1 MKKLVLSIFALGM
14 MAASFTSCEDA
25 PNDVINNMVY
35 ISEAASASGNEII
48 LGKTGEVSTA
58 VVTVR
63 SGQVATKNIKVKIAL
78 DDKALANYN
87 TRNDVEFTMIPSE
100 HIALPS
106 EVVIPA
112 GSSQVEVPFTVT
124 SFDGEKGVE
133 YAAPIKVISAD
144 GVPVSTGSSAYIYT
158 FGKPLIQKAPGFY
171 YDSKMNM
178 EWPEEL
184 GKGMTNFTLEWWVRC
199 TNRSGNGGFSVN
211 NQAMFSFAANKELY
225 IRFGDLVY
233 ADQNATWRYL
243 YNFLQIKTMGI
254 DANYD
259 SGNPNKTPLKWGEW
273 IHFAH
278 TYDAATGDVVLYMNG
293 KEVNRNNGGA
303 GTVFNFTGCSMFG
316 SGYTYFKDII
326 EMCQLRM
333 WKTTR
338 TAAQIAKNMKKE
350 VKYNDPN
357 LLFYFPMNEG
367 EGEELHDVTGNGFKL
382 KFGSGFTDGTPR
394 REAYS
399 WTEYTWE

>member
-1 MKKLVLSIFALGM
+1 MKKLVFNIFALGIF
-14 MAASFTSCEDA
+14 ATTFTACEDA
-25 PNDVINNMVY
+25 KNDVIDNMIY
-35 ISEAASASGNEII
+35 ISEAASASAGEII
-48 LGKTGEVSTA
+48 LGKTGEVSTG

-63 SGQVATKNIKVKIAL
+63 SGRVAESNIKVQIAL
-78 DDKALANYN
+78 DDAVLKNYN
-87 TRNDVEFTMIPSE
+87 SRNDVEFTIIPSE
-100 HIALPS
+100 YITLPS
-106 EVVIPA
+106 SVEIPA

-133 YAAPIKVISAD
+133 YAAPIKVVAANGI
-144 GVPVSTGSSAYIYT
+144 PVSEGSGAYIYT

-171 YDSKMNM
+171 YVSKMNM
-178 EWPEEL
+178 VWPEQVDL
-184 GKGMTNFTLEWWVRC
+184 TNFTLEWWARC
-199 TNRSGNGGFSVN
+199 TNTYGTGGFSVN

-225 IRFGDLVY
+225 IRFGDIVY
-233 ADQNATWRYL
+233 VDQNTGRNM

-259 SGNPNKTPLKWGEW
+259 SGDPNKNPLKWGEW

-316 SGYTYFKDII
+316 SGRTYFKDII

-350 VKYNDPN
+350 VKYDDPN

-367 EGEELHDVTGNGFKL
+367 EGEELHDVTGNGFGL
-382 KFGSGFTDGTPR
+382 SFGSGYTDGTPR
-394 REAYS
+394 TQAYS

>member
-1 MKKLVLSIFALGM
+1 MKKIVFNIFALGIF
-14 MAASFTSCEDA
+14 ATSFTACEDA
-25 PNDVINNMVY
+25 KNDVIDNMIY
-35 ISEAASASGNEII
+35 ISEAASASAGEII
-48 LGKTGEVSTA
+48 LGKTGEVSTG

-63 SGQVATKNIKVKIAL
+63 SGRVAESNIKVQIAL
-78 DDKALANYN
+78 DDAVLKNYN
-87 TRNDVEFTMIPSE
+87 SRNDVEFTIIPSE
-100 HIALPS
+100 YITLPS
-106 EVVIPA
+106 SVEIPA

-133 YAAPIKVISAD
+133 YAAPIKVVAANGI
-144 GVPVSTGSSAYIYT
+144 PVSEGSGAYIYT

-178 EWPEEL
+178 VWPEQVDL
-184 GKGMTNFTLEWWVRC
+184 TNFTLEWWARC
-199 TNRSGNGGFSVN
+199 TNTYGTGGFSVN

-225 IRFGDLVY
+225 IRFGDIVY
-233 ADQNATWRYL
+233 VDQNTGRNM

-259 SGNPNKTPLKWGEW
+259 SGDPNKNPLKWGEW

-316 SGYTYFKDII
+316 SGRTYFKDII

-350 VKYNDPN
+350 VKYDDPN

-367 EGEELHDVTGNGFKL
+367 EGEELHDVTGNGFGL
-382 KFGSGFTDGTPR
+382 SFGSGYTDGTPR
-394 REAYS
+394 KQAYS

>member
-1 MKKLVLSIFALGM
+1 MKKLVFNIFALGIF
-14 MAASFTSCEDA
+14 ATSFTACEDA
-25 PNDVINNMVY
+25 KNDVIDNMIY
-35 ISEAASASGNEII
+35 ISEAASASAGEII
-48 LGKTGEVSTA
+48 LGKTGEVSTG

-63 SGQVATKNIKVKIAL
+63 SGRVAESNIKVQIAL
-78 DDKALANYN
+78 DDAVLKNYN
-87 TRNDVEFTMIPSE
+87 SRNDVEFTIIPSE
-100 HIALPS
+100 YITLPS
-106 EVVIPA
+106 SVEIPA

-133 YAAPIKVISAD
+133 YAAPIKVVAANGI
-144 GVPVSTGSSAYIYT
+144 PVSEGSGAYIYT

-178 EWPEEL
+178 VWPEQVDL
-184 GKGMTNFTLEWWVRC
+184 TNFTLEWWARC
-199 TNRSGNGGFSVN
+199 TNTYGTGGFSVN

-225 IRFGDLVY
+225 IRFGDIVY
-233 ADQNATWRYL
+233 VDQNTGRNM

-259 SGNPNKTPLKWGEW
+259 SGDPNKNPLKWGEW

-316 SGYTYFKDII
+316 SGSTYFKDII

-338 TAAQIAKNMKKE
+338 TPAQIAKNMKKE
-350 VKYNDPN
+350 VKYNDPD

-367 EGEELHDVTGNGFKL
+367 EGEELHDVTGNGFGL
-382 KFGSGFTDGTPR
+382 SFGSGYTDGTPR
-394 REAYS
+394 KQAYS

>member
-1 MKKLVLSIFALGM
+1 MKKLVLNIFALGIF
-14 MAASFTSCEDA
+14 ATSFTACEDA
-25 PNDVINNMVY
+25 QYDVIDNMIY
-35 ISEAASASGNEII
+35 ISEAASASAGEII
-48 LGKTGEVSTA
+48 LGKTGEVSTGA
-58 VVTVR
+58 ITVR
-63 SGQVATKNIKVKIAL
+63 AGQVAMKDINVQIAL
-78 DDKALANYN
+78 DNTVLNNYN
-87 TRNDVEFTMIPSE
+87 SRNDVEFAMIPSE
-100 HIALPS
+100 YISLPS
-106 EVVIPA
+106 QVVIPA
-112 GSSQVEVPFTVT
+112 GSSQVEVPFSVT
-124 SFDGEKGVE
+124 SFDGEKGIE
-133 YAAPIKVISAD
+133 YAAPIKVVSATNI
-144 GVPVSTGSSAYIYT
+144 PVSTGSGSYIFT
-158 FGKPLIQKAPGFY
+158 FGKPLVQKAPGFS

-178 EWPEEL
+178 VWPEQVDL
-184 GKGMTNFTLEWWVRC
+184 TNFTLEWWARC
-199 TNRSGNGGFSVN
+199 TNKNGNGGFSVN
-211 NQAMFSFAANKELY
+211 NQAMFSFVANKELY
-225 IRFGDLVY
+225 IRFGDIVY
-233 ADQNATWRYL
+233 VDQNTGRNM

-259 SGNPNKTPLKWGEW
+259 SGDPNKNPLKWGEW

-316 SGYTYFKDII
+316 SGYTYFKDIV

-367 EGEELHDVTGNGFKL
+367 EGSELIDVTGNGFGL
-382 KFGSGFTDGTPR
+382 SFGSGYTDGTPKT
-394 REAYS
+394 EAYS
-399 WTEYTWE
+399 WIEYTWE

>member
-1 MKKLVLSIFALGM
+1 MKKLVFNIFALGIF
-14 MAASFTSCEDA
+14 ATSFTACEDA
-25 PNDVINNMVY
+25 KNDVIDNMIY
-35 ISEAASASGNEII
+35 ISEAASASAGEII
-48 LGKTGEVSTA
+48 LGKTGEVSTG

-63 SGQVATKNIKVKIAL
+63 SGRVAESNIKVQIAL
-78 DDKALANYN
+78 DDAVLKNYN
-87 TRNDVEFTMIPSE
+87 SRNDVEFTIIPSE
-100 HIALPS
+100 YITLPS
-106 EVVIPA
+106 SVEIPA

-133 YAAPIKVISAD
+133 YAAPIKVVAANGI
-144 GVPVSTGSSAYIYT
+144 PVSEGSGAYIYT

-178 EWPEEL
+178 VWPEQVDL
-184 GKGMTNFTLEWWVRC
+184 TNFTLEWWARC
-199 TNRSGNGGFSVN
+199 TNTYGTGGFSVN

-225 IRFGDLVY
+225 IRFGDIVY
-233 ADQNATWRYL
+233 VDQNTGRNM

-259 SGNPNKTPLKWGEW
+259 SGDPNKNPLKWGEW

-316 SGYTYFKDII
+316 SGRTYFKDII

-350 VKYNDPN
+350 VKYDDPN

-367 EGEELHDVTGNGFKL
+367 EGEVLHDVTGNGFGL
-382 KFGSGFTDGTPR
+382 SFGSGYTDGTPR
-394 REAYS
+394 KQAYS

>member
-1 MKKLVLSIFALGM
+1 MKKIVLNIFALGM
-14 MAASFTSCEDA
+14 MAASFTACEDA
-25 PNDVINNMVY
+25 KNDVIDNMIY
-35 ISEAASASGNEII
+35 ISEAASASAGEII

-58 VVTVR
+58 VITVR
-63 SGQVATKNIKVKIAL
+63 SGHVAIDDINVKIGL
-78 DDKALANYN
+78 DKSTLASYN
-87 TRNDVEFTMIPSE
+87 SRNDVEFAVIPEEYIS
-100 HIALPS
+100 LPS

-112 GSSQVEVPFTVT
+112 GASQVEVPFTIT

-133 YAAPIKVISAD
+133 YAAPIKVMSAT
-144 GVPVSTGSSAYIYT
+144 GVPVSAGSGAFIYT
-158 FGKPLIQKAPGFY
+158 FGKPLVQKAPGFIY
-171 YDSKMNM
+171 NNKMNM
-178 EWPEEL
+178 VWPQQVDL
-184 GKGMTNFTLEWWVRC
+184 KNFTLEWWVRC
-199 TNRSGNGGFSVN
+199 TNTSGTGGFSKN

-225 IRFGDLVY
+225 IRFGDIVY
-233 ADQNATWRYL
+233 VDQNATWKNL

-259 SGNPNKTPLKWGEW
+259 SGDPNKNPLKWGEW

-316 SGYTYFKDII
+316 AGSTWHRDVI

-338 TAAQIAKNMKKE
+338 SAAQIAKNMKKE
-350 VKYNDPN
+350 VKYNDPD

-367 EGEELHDVTGNGFKL
+367 EGEVLNDVTGNGFGL
-382 KFGSGFTDGTPR
+382 SFGSGYTDGTPKK
-394 REAYS
+394 EAYS

>member
-35 ISEAASASGNEII
+35 ISEAASASAGEII
-48 LGKTGEVSTA
+48 LGKTGEVSTG

-63 SGQVATKNIKVKIAL
+63 TGQVATNNIKVKIAL
-78 DDKALANYN
+78 DDSSLKSYN
-87 TRNDVEFTMIPSE
+87 TRNDVEFAMIPAE
-100 HIALPS
+100 HITLPS

-133 YAAPIKVISAD
+133 YAAPIKVMSAD
-144 GVPVSTGSSAYIYT
+144 GVPVSTGSGAYIFT
-158 FGKPLIQKAPGFY
+158 FGKPLVQKAPGFY

-178 EWPEEL
+178 VWPQQVDL
-184 GKGMTNFTLEWWVRC
+184 TNFTLEWWARC
-199 TNRSGNGGFSVN
+199 TNRNGNGGFSVN
-211 NQAMFSFAANKELY
+211 NQAMFSFNANKELY
-225 IRFGDLVY
+225 VRFGDVVY
-233 ADQNATWRYL
+233 VDKNTGRNM

-259 SGNPNKTPLKWGEW
+259 TGDPNDNPLKWGEW

-316 SGYTYFKDII
+316 SGSTYFKDII

-350 VKYNDPN
+350 VKYDDPN

-367 EGEELHDVTGNGFKL
+367 EGEVLNDVTGNGFGL
-382 KFGSGFTDGTPR
+382 SFGSGYTDGTPR
-394 REAYS
+394 TQAYS

>member
-1 MKKLVLSIFALGM
+1 MKKLAFNIFALGM
-14 MAASFTSCEDA
+14 MVVSFTACENA
-25 PNDVINNMVY
+25 KNDVIDNMIY
-35 ISEAASASGNEII
+35 ISEAASSSAGEII
-48 LGKTGEVSTA
+48 LGKTGEVSTG

-63 SGQVATKNIKVKIAL
+63 AGHIATNDIKVQIAL
-78 DDKALANYN
+78 DPSVLTAYN
-87 TRNDVEFTMIPSE
+87 KRNDVEFSVIPDE

-106 EVVIPA
+106 EVVIPTGA
-112 GSSQVEVPFTVT
+112 SQVEVPFTVT

-133 YAAPIKVISAD
+133 YAAPIKVVSAED
-144 GVPVSTGSSAYIYT
+144 IPVSTGSGAYIIT
-158 FGKPLIQKAPGFY
+158 FGKPLIQKAPGFSY
-171 YDSKMNM
+171 NSKMNM
-178 EWPEEL
+178 VWPQQVDL
-184 GKGMTNFTLEWWVRC
+184 TNFTLEWWARC
-199 TNRSGNGGFSVN
+199 TNKNGNGGFSVN
-211 NQAMFSFAANKELY
+211 NQAMFSFSANKELY
-225 IRFGDLVY
+225 IRFGDVVY
-233 ADQNATWRYL
+233 VDKNTGRNL

-259 SGNPNKTPLKWGEW
+259 TGDPNENPLKWGEW

-303 GTVFNFTGCSMFG
+303 GTVFSFTGCSMFG
-316 SGYTYFKDII
+316 SGSTYFKDIV
-326 EMCQLRM
+326 EMCQVRM

-367 EGEELHDVTGNGFKL
+367 EGSELIDVTGNGFSL
-382 KFGSGFTDGTPR
+382 SIGSGYTDGTPKT
-394 REAYS
+394 EAYS
-399 WTEYTWE
+399 WNEYTWE

>member
-1 MKKLVLSIFALGM
+1 MKKLVFNIFALGIF
-14 MAASFTSCEDA
+14 ATTFTACEDA
-25 PNDVINNMVY
+25 KNDVIDNMIY
-35 ISEAASASGNEII
+35 ISEAASASAGEII
-48 LGKTGEVSTA
+48 LGKTGEVSTG

-63 SGQVATKNIKVKIAL
+63 SGRVAESNIKVQIAL
-78 DDKALANYN
+78 DDAVLKNYN
-87 TRNDVEFTMIPSE
+87 SRNDVEFTIIPSE
-100 HIALPS
+100 YITLPS
-106 EVVIPA
+106 SVEIPA

-133 YAAPIKVISAD
+133 YAAPIKVVAANGI
-144 GVPVSTGSSAYIYT
+144 PVSEGSGAYIYT

-178 EWPEEL
+178 VWPEQVDL
-184 GKGMTNFTLEWWVRC
+184 TNFTLEWWARC
-199 TNRSGNGGFSVN
+199 TNTYGTGGFSVN

-225 IRFGDLVY
+225 IRFGDIVY
-233 ADQNATWRYL
+233 VDQNTGRDM

-259 SGNPNKTPLKWGEW
+259 SGDPNKNPLKWGEW

-316 SGYTYFKDII
+316 SGRTYFKDII

-350 VKYNDPN
+350 VKYDDPN

-367 EGEELHDVTGNGFKL
+367 EGEELHDVTGNGFGL
-382 KFGSGFTDGTPR
+382 SFGSGYTDGTPR
-394 REAYS
+394 TQAYS

>member
-1 MKKLVLSIFALGM
+1 MKKLVFNIFALGIF
-14 MAASFTSCEDA
+14 ATSFTACEDA
-25 PNDVINNMVY
+25 KNDVIDNMIY
-35 ISEAASASGNEII
+35 ISEAASASAGEII
-48 LGKTGEVSTA
+48 LGKTGEVSTG

-63 SGQVATKNIKVKIAL
+63 SGRVAESNIKVQIAL
-78 DDKALANYN
+78 DDAVLKNYN
-87 TRNDVEFTMIPSE
+87 SRNDVEFTIIPSE
-100 HIALPS
+100 YITLPS
-106 EVVIPA
+106 SVEIPA

-133 YAAPIKVISAD
+133 YAAPIKVVAANGI
-144 GVPVSTGSSAYIYT
+144 PVSEGSGAYIYT

-178 EWPEEL
+178 VWPEQVDL
-184 GKGMTNFTLEWWVRC
+184 TNFTLEWWARC
-199 TNRSGNGGFSVN
+199 TNTYGTGGFSIN

-225 IRFGDLVY
+225 IRFGDIVY
-233 ADQNATWRYL
+233 VDQNTGRNM

-259 SGNPNKTPLKWGEW
+259 SGDPNKNPLKWGEW

-316 SGYTYFKDII
+316 SGRTYFKDII

-350 VKYNDPN
+350 VKYDDPN

-367 EGEELHDVTGNGFKL
+367 EGEVLHDVTGNGFGL
-382 KFGSGFTDGTPR
+382 SFGSGYTDGTPR
-394 REAYS
+394 KQAYS

>member
-1 MKKLVLSIFALGM
+1 MKKLVFNIFALGIF
-14 MAASFTSCEDA
+14 ATSFTACEDA
-25 PNDVINNMVY
+25 KNDVIDNMIY
-35 ISEAASASGNEII
+35 ISEAASASAGEII
-48 LGKTGEVSTA
+48 LGKTGEVSTG

-63 SGQVATKNIKVKIAL
+63 SGRVAESNIKVQIAL
-78 DDKALANYN
+78 DDAVLKNYN
-87 TRNDVEFTMIPSE
+87 SRNDVEFTIIPSE
-100 HIALPS
+100 YITLPS
-106 EVVIPA
+106 SVEIPA

-133 YAAPIKVISAD
+133 YAAPIKVVAANGI
-144 GVPVSTGSSAYIYT
+144 PVSEGSGAYIYT

-178 EWPEEL
+178 VWPEQVDL
-184 GKGMTNFTLEWWVRC
+184 TNFTLEWWARC
-199 TNRSGNGGFSVN
+199 TNTYGTGGFSVN

-225 IRFGDLVY
+225 IRFGDIVY
-233 ADQNATWRYL
+233 VDQNTGRNM

-259 SGNPNKTPLKWGEW
+259 SGGPNKNPLKWGEW

-316 SGYTYFKDII
+316 AGSSWHRDII
-326 EMCQLRM
+326 GMCQVRM

-350 VKYNDPN
+350 VKYDDPN
-357 LLFYFPMNEG
+357 LLFYIPMNEG
-367 EGEELHDVTGNGFKL
+367 EGEELHDVTGNGFGL
-382 KFGSGFTDGTPR
+382 SFGSGYTDGTPR
-394 REAYS
+394 KQAYS

>member
-1 MKKLVLSIFALGM
+1 MKKIALHIFALGM
-14 MAASFTSCEDA
+14 MAASFIACEDA
-25 PNDVINNMVY
+25 KNDVIDNMVY
-35 ISEAASASGNEII
+35 ISEAASASTGEII
-48 LGKTGEVSTA
+48 LGKTGEVYTGA
-58 VVTVR
+58 ITVKAGR
-63 SGQVATKNIKVKIAL
+63 VAETDIKVTLTVDQSVLTA
-78 DDKALANYN
+78 YN
-87 TRNDVEFTMIPSE
+87 KRNDVEFAVIPSE
-100 HIALPS
+100 YIEIPS
-106 EVVIPA
+106 MVVIPKGA
-112 GSSQVEVPFTVT
+112 SQVEVPFTIT

-133 YAAPIKVISAD
+133 YAAPIKVVSAD
-144 GVPVSTGSSAYIYT
+144 GVPVSTGSGAYIYT

-178 EWPEEL
+178 VWPGQVDL
-184 GKGMTNFTLEWWVRC
+184 TNFTLEWWARC

-225 IRFGDLVY
+225 IRFGDIVY
-233 ADQNATWRYL
+233 VDQNTGRNM

-259 SGNPNKTPLKWGEW
+259 SGDPNENPLQWGEW

-278 TYDAATGDVVLYMNG
+278 TYDASTGDVVLYMNG

-316 SGYTYFKDII
+316 SGSTYFKDII

-367 EGEELHDVTGNGFKL
+367 EGEVLNDVTGNGFGL
-382 KFGSGFTDGTPR
+382 SFGSGYTDGTPR
-394 REAYS
+394 TQAYS

>member
-1 MKKLVLSIFALGM
+1 MKKIVLSIFALGM

-35 ISEAASASGNEII
+35 ISEAASASGGEII
-48 LGKTGEVSTA
+48 LGKTGVVSTG

-63 SGQVATKNIKVKIAL
+63 TGQVATNNIKVQIAL
-78 DDKALANYN
+78 DDSALENYN
-87 TRNDVEFTMIPSE
+87 IRNDVEFAMIPAE
-100 HIALPS
+100 HISLPS

-112 GSSQVEVPFTVT
+112 GASQVEVPFTVT

-158 FGKPLIQKAPGFY
+158 FGKPLVQKAPGFY

-178 EWPEEL
+178 VWPQQVDL
-184 GKGMTNFTLEWWVRC
+184 TNFTLEWWARC
-199 TNRSGNGGFSVN
+199 TNRNGNGGFSKN
-211 NQAMFSFAANKELY
+211 NQAMFSFVANKELY
-225 IRFGDLVY
+225 VRFGDIVY
-233 ADQNATWRYL
+233 ADSYGRDL

-259 SGNPNKTPLKWGEW
+259 SGDPNKNPLQWGEW

-316 SGYTYFKDII
+316 AGSDWHRDII
-326 EMCQLRM
+326 KMCQVRM

-350 VKYNDPN
+350 VKYDDPN

-367 EGEELHDVTGNGFKL
+367 EGEELRDVTGNGFGL
-382 KFGSGFTDGTPR
+382 SFGSGYTDGTPR
-394 REAYS
+394 KQAYS

>member
-1 MKKLVLSIFALGM
+1 MKKLVFNIFALGIF
-14 MAASFTSCEDA
+14 ATSFTACEDA
-25 PNDVINNMVY
+25 KNDVIDNMIY
-35 ISEAASASGNEII
+35 ISEAASASAGEII
-48 LGKTGEVSTA
+48 LGKTGEVSTG

-63 SGQVATKNIKVKIAL
+63 SGRVAESNIKVQIAL
-78 DDKALANYN
+78 DDAVLKNYN
-87 TRNDVEFTMIPSE
+87 SRNDVEFTIIPSE
-100 HIALPS
+100 YITLPS
-106 EVVIPA
+106 SVEIPA

-133 YAAPIKVISAD
+133 YAAPIKVVAANGI
-144 GVPVSTGSSAYIYT
+144 PVSEGSGAYIYT

-178 EWPEEL
+178 VWPEQVDL
-184 GKGMTNFTLEWWVRC
+184 TNFTLEWWARC
-199 TNRSGNGGFSVN
+199 TNTYGTGGFSVN

-225 IRFGDLVY
+225 IRFGDIVY
-233 ADQNATWRYL
+233 VDQNTGRNM

-259 SGNPNKTPLKWGEW
+259 SGDPNKNPLKWGEW

-316 SGYTYFKDII
+316 SGRTYFRDII

-350 VKYNDPN
+350 VKYDDPN

-367 EGEELHDVTGNGFKL
+367 EGEELHDVTGNGFGL
-382 KFGSGFTDGTPR
+382 SFGSGYTDGTPR
-394 REAYS
+394 TQAYS

>member
-1 MKKLVLSIFALGM
+1 MKKLVFNIFALGIF
-14 MAASFTSCEDA
+14 ATSFTACEDA
-25 PNDVINNMVY
+25 KNDVIDNMIY
-35 ISEAASASGNEII
+35 ISEAASASAGEII
-48 LGKTGEVSTA
+48 LGKTGEVSTG

-63 SGQVATKNIKVKIAL
+63 SGRVAESNIKVQIAL
-78 DDKALANYN
+78 DDAVLKNYN
-87 TRNDVEFTMIPSE
+87 SRNDVEFTIIPSE
-100 HIALPS
+100 YITLPS
-106 EVVIPA
+106 SVETPA

-133 YAAPIKVISAD
+133 YAAPIKVVAANGI
-144 GVPVSTGSSAYIYT
+144 PVSEGSGAYIYT

-178 EWPEEL
+178 VWPEQVDL
-184 GKGMTNFTLEWWVRC
+184 TNFTLEWWARC
-199 TNRSGNGGFSVN
+199 TNTYGTGGFSVN

-225 IRFGDLVY
+225 IRFGDIVY
-233 ADQNATWRYL
+233 VDQNTGRNM

-259 SGNPNKTPLKWGEW
+259 SGDPNKNPLKWGEW

-316 SGYTYFKDII
+316 SGRTYFRDII

-350 VKYNDPN
+350 VKYDDPN

-367 EGEELHDVTGNGFKL
+367 EGEELHDVTGNGFGL
-382 KFGSGFTDGTPR
+382 SFGSGYTDGTPR
-394 REAYS
+394 KQAYS

>member
-1 MKKLVLSIFALGM
+1 MKKLVFNIFALGIF
-14 MAASFTSCEDA
+14 ATSFTACEDA
-25 PNDVINNMVY
+25 KNDVIDNMIY
-35 ISEAASASGNEII
+35 ISEAASASAGEII
-48 LGKTGEVSTA
+48 LGKTGEVSTG

-63 SGQVATKNIKVKIAL
+63 SGRVAESNIKVQIAL
-78 DDKALANYN
+78 DDAVLKNYN
-87 TRNDVEFTMIPSE
+87 SRNDVEFTIIPSE
-100 HIALPS
+100 YITLPS
-106 EVVIPA
+106 SVEIPA

-133 YAAPIKVISAD
+133 YAAPIKVVAANGI
-144 GVPVSTGSSAYIYT
+144 PVSEGSGAYIYT

-178 EWPEEL
+178 VWPEQVDL
-184 GKGMTNFTLEWWVRC
+184 TNFTLEWWARC
-199 TNRSGNGGFSVN
+199 TNTYGTGGFSVN

-225 IRFGDLVY
+225 IRFGDIVY
-233 ADQNATWRYL
+233 VDQNTGRNM

-259 SGNPNKTPLKWGEW
+259 SGDPNKNPLKWGEW

-316 SGYTYFKDII
+316 SGRTYFRDII

-350 VKYNDPN
+350 VKYDDPN

-367 EGEELHDVTGNGFKL
+367 EGEELHDVTGNGFGL
-382 KFGSGFTDGTPR
+382 SFGSGYTDGTPR
-394 REAYS
+394 KQAYS

>member
-1 MKKLVLSIFALGM
+1 MKKLAFNIFALGM
-14 MAASFTSCEDA
+14 MVASFTACENA
-25 PNDVINNMVY
+25 KNDVIDNMIY
-35 ISEAASASGNEII
+35 ISEAASSSAGEII
-48 LGKTGEVSTA
+48 LGKTGEVSTG

-63 SGQVATKNIKVKIAL
+63 AGHIATNDIKVQIAL
-78 DDKALANYN
+78 DPSVLTAYN
-87 TRNDVEFTMIPSE
+87 KRNDVEFSVIPDE

-106 EVVIPA
+106 EVVIPTGA
-112 GSSQVEVPFTVT
+112 SQVEVPFTVT

-133 YAAPIKVISAD
+133 YAAPIKVVSAED
-144 GVPVSTGSSAYIYT
+144 IPVSTGSGAYIIT
-158 FGKPLIQKAPGFY
+158 FGKPLIQKAPGFSY
-171 YDSKMNM
+171 NSKMNM
-178 EWPEEL
+178 VWPQQVDL
-184 GKGMTNFTLEWWVRC
+184 TNFTLEWWARC
-199 TNRSGNGGFSVN
+199 TNKNGNGGFSVN
-211 NQAMFSFAANKELY
+211 NQAMFSFSANKELY
-225 IRFGDLVY
+225 IRFGDVVY
-233 ADQNATWRYL
+233 VDKNTGRNL

-259 SGNPNKTPLKWGEW
+259 TGDPNENPLKWGEW

-303 GTVFNFTGCSMFG
+303 GTVFSFTGCSMFG
-316 SGYTYFKDII
+316 SGSTYFKDIV
-326 EMCQLRM
+326 EMCQVRM

-367 EGEELHDVTGNGFKL
+367 GGSELIDVTGNGFGL
-382 KFGSGFTDGTPR
+382 SIGSGYTDGTPKT
-394 REAYS
+394 EAYS
-399 WTEYTWE
+399 WNEYTWE

>member
-1 MKKLVLSIFALGM
+1 MFVT
-14 MAASFTSCEDA
+14 SFTACENAEYDA
-25 PNDVINNMVY
+25 IDNMVF
-35 ISEAASASGNEII
+35 ISEAASASAGEII
-48 LGKTGEVSTA
+48 LGKTGEVSTG

-63 SGQVATKNIKVKIAL
+63 VGRVAQSNIKVQIAL
-78 DDKALANYN
+78 DKDALASYN
-87 TRNDVEFTMIPSE
+87 SRNDVEFAMIPAE
-100 HIALPS
+100 YIALPS
-106 EVVIPA
+106 EVEIPA

-133 YAAPIKVISAD
+133 YAAPIKVMSAT
-144 GVPVSTGSSAYIYT
+144 GVPVSTGACAYIYT
-158 FGKPLIQKAPGFY
+158 FGKPLVQKAPGFS

-178 EWPEEL
+178 VWPEQVDL
-184 GKGMTNFTLEWWVRC
+184 TNFTLEWWARC
-199 TNRSGNGGFSVN
+199 TNRNGNGGFSVN
-211 NQAMFSFAANKELY
+211 NQAMFSFSANKELY
-225 IRFGDLVY
+225 IRFGDIVY
-233 ADQNATWRYL
+233 VDQNTGRNM

-259 SGNPNKTPLKWGEW
+259 SGDPNKNPLKWGEW

-316 SGYTYFKDII
+316 SGYTYFKDIV

-350 VKYNDPN
+350 VKYNDPD

-367 EGEELHDVTGNGFKL
+367 EGEILNDVTGNGFGL
-382 KFGSGFTDGTPR
+382 SFGSGYTDGTPKK
-394 REAYS
+394 EAYS
-399 WTEYTWE
+399 WNEYTWE

>member
-1 MKKLVLSIFALGM
+1 MKKIALKTFALGM
-14 MAASFTSCEDA
+14 LMASFTACEDA
-25 PNDVINNMVY
+25 QYDVIDNMIY
-35 ISEAASASGNEII
+35 ISEAASASAGEII
-48 LGKTGEVSTA
+48 LGKTGEVTTG
-58 VVTVR
+58 VVTVK
-63 SGQVATKNIKVKIAL
+63 SGRVAESDIKVQIGLDKTAL
-78 DDKALANYN
+78 ESYN
-87 TRNDVEFTMIPSE
+87 NRNDVEFAVIPAE
-100 HIALPS
+100 HITLPS

-133 YAAPIKVISAD
+133 YAAPIKVMSAD
-144 GVPVSTGSSAYIYT
+144 GVPVSTGSGAYIFT
-158 FGKPLIQKAPGFY
+158 FGKPLVQKAPGFY

-178 EWPEEL
+178 VWPQQVDL
-184 GKGMTNFTLEWWVRC
+184 TNFTLEWWARC
-199 TNRSGNGGFSVN
+199 TNTSGTGGFSVN
-211 NQAMFSFAANKELY
+211 NQAMFSFSANKELY
-225 IRFGDLVY
+225 IRFGDIVY
-233 ADQNATWRYL
+233 VDQNTGRNM

-259 SGNPNKTPLKWGEW
+259 SGDPNKNPLKWGEW

-316 SGYTYFKDII
+316 AGSNYHRDVI

-338 TAAQIAKNMKKE
+338 TPAQIAKNMKKE
-350 VKYNDPN
+350 VKYNDPD

-367 EGEELHDVTGNGFKL
+367 EGEVLTDVTGNGFGL
-382 KFGSGFTDGTPR
+382 SFGSGYTDGSPR
-394 REAYS
+394 KQAYS
-399 WTEYTWE
+399 WKEYTWE

>member
-1 MKKLVLSIFALGM
+1 MKKLVFNIFVLGIFAT
-14 MAASFTSCEDA
+14 SFTSCEDA
-25 PNDVINNMVY
+25 KNDVIDNMIY
-35 ISEAASASGNEII
+35 ISEAASASAGEII
-48 LGKTGEVSTA
+48 LGKTGEVSTG

-63 SGQVATKNIKVKIAL
+63 SGRVAENSIKVQIAL
-78 DDKALANYN
+78 DNATLANYN
-87 TRNDVEFTMIPSE
+87 SRNDVEFAMIPAE
-100 HIALPS
+100 HITLPS
-106 EVVIPA
+106 EVEIPA

-124 SFDGEKGVE
+124 SFDGDKGVE
-133 YAAPIKVISAD
+133 YAAPIKVVAANGI
-144 GVPVSTGSSAYIYT
+144 PVSEGSGAYIYT

-178 EWPEEL
+178 VWPQQVDL
-184 GKGMTNFTLEWWVRC
+184 TNFTLEWWARC
-199 TNRSGNGGFSVN
+199 TNRNGNGGFSVN
-211 NQAMFSFAANKELY
+211 NQAMFSFDANKELY
-225 IRFGDLVY
+225 VRFGDIVY
-233 ADQNATWRYL
+233 VDQNTGRNM

-259 SGNPNKTPLKWGEW
+259 SGDPNKNPLKWGEW

-303 GTVFNFTGCSMFG
+303 GTVFNFKGCSMFG
-316 SGYTYFKDII
+316 SGSTYFRDII

-350 VKYNDPN
+350 VKYNDPD

-367 EGEELHDVTGNGFKL
+367 EGEELHDVTGNGFGL
-382 KFGSGFTDGTPR
+382 SFGSGYTDGTPR
-394 REAYS
+394 KQAYS

>member
-1 MKKLVLSIFALGM
+1 MKKLVFNIFALGIF
-14 MAASFTSCEDA
+14 ATSFTACEDA
-25 PNDVINNMVY
+25 KNDVIDNMIY
-35 ISEAASASGNEII
+35 ISEAASASAGEII
-48 LGKTGEVSTA
+48 LGKTGEVSTG

-63 SGQVATKNIKVKIAL
+63 SGRVAESNIKVQIAL
-78 DDKALANYN
+78 DDAVLKNYN
-87 TRNDVEFTMIPSE
+87 SRNDVEFTIIPSE
-100 HIALPS
+100 YITLPS
-106 EVVIPA
+106 SVEIPA

-133 YAAPIKVISAD
+133 YAAPIKVVAANGI
-144 GVPVSTGSSAYIYT
+144 PVSEGSGAYIYT

-178 EWPEEL
+178 VWPEQVDL
-184 GKGMTNFTLEWWVRC
+184 TNFTLEWWARC
-199 TNRSGNGGFSVN
+199 TNTYGTGGFSVN
-211 NQAMFSFAANKELY
+211 NQAMFSFNANKELY
-225 IRFGDLVY
+225 IRFGDIVY
-233 ADQNATWRYL
+233 VDQNTGRNM

-259 SGNPNKTPLKWGEW
+259 SGDPNKNPLKWGEW

-316 SGYTYFKDII
+316 SGSTYFKDII

-338 TAAQIAKNMKKE
+338 TPAQIAKNMKKE
-350 VKYNDPN
+350 VKYNDPD

-367 EGEELHDVTGNGFKL
+367 EGEELHDVTGNGFGL
-382 KFGSGFTDGTPR
+382 SFGSGYTDGTPR
-394 REAYS
+394 KQAYS

>member
-1 MKKLVLSIFALGM
+1 MKKLALNIFALGM
-14 MAASFTSCEDA
+14 VAASFTACEDA
-25 PNDVINNMVY
+25 KNDVIDNMVY
-35 ISEAASASGNEII
+35 ISEAAAASSGEII
-48 LGKTGEVSTA
+48 LGKTGEVTTG

-63 SGQVATKNIKVKIAL
+63 AGQIATTDIKVEIAL
-78 DDKALANYN
+78 DNSVLTSFNS
-87 TRNDVEFTMIPSE
+87 RNDAEYAMIPAE
-100 HIALPS
+100 YITLPS
-106 EVVIPA
+106 EVVIAA

-133 YAAPIKVISAD
+133 YAAPIKVVSAT
-144 GVPVSTGSSAYIYT
+144 GVPVSVGSGAYIFT
-158 FGKPLIQKAPGFY
+158 FGKPLVQKAPGFS

-178 EWPEEL
+178 VWPQQVDL
-184 GKGMTNFTLEWWVRC
+184 TNFTLEWWARC
-199 TNRSGNGGFSVN
+199 TNKSGTGGFSVN
-211 NQAMFSFAANKELY
+211 NQALFSFAANKELY
-225 IRFGDLVY
+225 IRFGDIVY
-233 ADQNATWRYL
+233 VDASTGRNM

-259 SGNPNKTPLKWGEW
+259 SGDPNKNPLKWGEW

-316 SGYTYFKDII
+316 SGYTYFKDIV

-350 VKYNDPN
+350 VKYDDPN

-367 EGEELHDVTGNGFKL
+367 EGEVLNEVTGNGFGL
-382 KFGSGFTDGTPR
+382 SFGSGYTDGTPKK
-394 REAYS
+394 EAYS
-399 WTEYTWE
+399 WNEYTWQ

>member
-1 MKKLVLSIFALGM
+1 MEKIALNIFALGM
-14 MAASFTSCEDA
+14 LAASFTACEDA
-25 PNDVINNMVY
+25 QYDVIDNMVY
-35 ISEAASASGNEII
+35 ISEAASASAGEII

-58 VVTVR
+58 VITVR
-63 SGQVATKNIKVKIAL
+63 TGHVAIDDISVKIGL
-78 DDKALANYN
+78 DKSTLASYN
-87 TRNDVEFTMIPSE
+87 SRNDVEFAVIPEEYIS
-100 HIALPS
+100 LPS

-112 GSSQVEVPFTVT
+112 GASQVEVPFTIT

-133 YAAPIKVISAD
+133 YAAPIKVMSAT
-144 GVPVSTGSSAYIYT
+144 GVPVSAGSGAFIYT
-158 FGKPLIQKAPGFY
+158 FGKPLVQMAPGFRY
-171 YDSKMNM
+171 NNKMNM
-178 EWPEEL
+178 VWPQQVDL
-184 GKGMTNFTLEWWVRC
+184 TNFTLEWWARC
-199 TNRSGNGGFSVN
+199 TNTSGTGGFSKN

-225 IRFGDLVY
+225 IRFGDVVY
-233 ADQNATWRYL
+233 VNQNTGGDM

-259 SGNPNKTPLKWGEW
+259 SGDPNKNPLKWGEW

-316 SGYTYFKDII
+316 AGSTWHRDVI

-338 TAAQIAKNMKKE
+338 SAAQIAKNMKKE
-350 VKYNDPN
+350 VKYNDPD

-367 EGEELHDVTGNGFKL
+367 EGEVLNDVTGNGFGL
-382 KFGSGFTDGTPR
+382 SFGSGYTDGTPKK
-394 REAYS
+394 EAYS
-399 WTEYTWE
+399 WKEYTWE

>member
-1 MKKLVLSIFALGM
+1 MKKLVFNIFALGIF
-14 MAASFTSCEDA
+14 ATSFTACEDA
-25 PNDVINNMVY
+25 KNDVIDNMIY
-35 ISEAASASGNEII
+35 ISEAASASAGEII
-48 LGKTGEVSTA
+48 LGKTGEVSTG

-63 SGQVATKNIKVKIAL
+63 SGRVAESNIKVQIAL
-78 DDKALANYN
+78 DDAVLKNYN
-87 TRNDVEFTMIPSE
+87 SRNDVEFTIIPSE
-100 HIALPS
+100 YITLPS
-106 EVVIPA
+106 SVEIPA

-133 YAAPIKVISAD
+133 YAAPIKVVAANGI
-144 GVPVSTGSSAYIYT
+144 PVSEGSGAYIYT

-178 EWPEEL
+178 VWPEQVDL
-184 GKGMTNFTLEWWVRC
+184 TNFTLEWWARC
-199 TNRSGNGGFSVN
+199 TNTYGTGGFSVN
-211 NQAMFSFAANKELY
+211 NQAMFSFSANKELY
-225 IRFGDLVY
+225 IRFGDIVY
-233 ADQNATWRYL
+233 VDQNTGRNM

-259 SGNPNKTPLKWGEW
+259 SGDPNKNPLKWGEW

-278 TYDAATGDVVLYMNG
+278 TYDAATGDVILYMNG

-316 SGYTYFKDII
+316 AGSSWHRDII
-326 EMCQLRM
+326 EMCQVRM

-350 VKYNDPN
+350 VKYNDPD

-367 EGEELHDVTGNGFKL
+367 EGEELHDVTGNGFGL
-382 KFGSGFTDGTPR
+382 SFGSGFTDGTPR
-394 REAYS
+394 TQAYS

>member
-1 MKKLVLSIFALGM
+1 MLI
-14 MAASFTSCEDA
+14 ASFTACEDA
-25 PNDVINNMVY
+25 PNDVIDNMVY
-35 ISEAASASGNEII
+35 ISEAASASAGEII
-48 LGKTGEVSTA
+48 LGKTGEVSTGA
-58 VVTVR
+58 ITVR
-63 SGQVATKNIKVKIAL
+63 AGQVAMKDINVQIAL
-78 DDKALANYN
+78 DNTVLNNYN
-87 TRNDVEFTMIPSE
+87 SRNDVEFAMIPSE
-100 HIALPS
+100 YISLPS
-106 EVVIPA
+106 QVVIPA
-112 GSSQVEVPFTVT
+112 GSSQVEVPFSVT
-124 SFDGEKGVE
+124 SFDGEKGIE
-133 YAAPIKVISAD
+133 YAAPIKVVSATNI
-144 GVPVSTGSSAYIYT
+144 PVSTGSGSYIFT
-158 FGKPLIQKAPGFY
+158 FGKPLVQKAPGFS

-178 EWPEEL
+178 VWPEQVDL
-184 GKGMTNFTLEWWVRC
+184 TNFTLEWWARC
-199 TNRSGNGGFSVN
+199 TNKNGNGGFSVN
-211 NQAMFSFAANKELY
+211 NQAMFSFVANKELY
-225 IRFGDLVY
+225 IRFGDIVY
-233 ADQNATWRYL
+233 VDQNTGRNM

-259 SGNPNKTPLKWGEW
+259 SGDPNKNPLKWGEW

-316 SGYTYFKDII
+316 SGYTYFKDIV

-367 EGEELHDVTGNGFKL
+367 EGSELIDVTGNGFGL
-382 KFGSGFTDGTPR
+382 SFGSGYTDGTPKT
-394 REAYS
+394 EAYS
-399 WTEYTWE
+399 WIEYTWE

>member
-1 MKKLVLSIFALGM
+1 MDDAVL
-14 MAASFTSCEDA
+14 
-25 PNDVINNMVY
+25 
-35 ISEAASASGNEII
+35 
-48 LGKTGEVSTA
+48 K
-58 VVTVR
+58 
-63 SGQVATKNIKVKIAL
+63 
-78 DDKALANYN
+78 NYN
-87 TRNDVEFTMIPSE
+87 SRNDVEFTIIPSE
-100 HIALPS
+100 YITLPS
-106 EVVIPA
+106 SVEIPA

-133 YAAPIKVISAD
+133 YAAPIKVVAANGI
-144 GVPVSTGSSAYIYT
+144 PVSEGSGAYIYT

-178 EWPEEL
+178 VWPEQVDL
-184 GKGMTNFTLEWWVRC
+184 TNFTLEWWARC
-199 TNRSGNGGFSVN
+199 TNTYGTGGFSVN

-225 IRFGDLVY
+225 IRFGDIVY
-233 ADQNATWRYL
+233 VDQNTGRNM

-259 SGNPNKTPLKWGEW
+259 SGDPNKNPLKWGEW

-316 SGYTYFKDII
+316 SGRTYFKDII

-350 VKYNDPN
+350 VKYDDPN

-367 EGEELHDVTGNGFKL
+367 EGEELHDVTGNGFGL
-382 KFGSGFTDGTPR
+382 SFGSGYTDGTPR
-394 REAYS
+394 TQAYS

>member
-1 MKKLVLSIFALGM
+1 MKKIALKTFALGM
-14 MAASFTSCEDA
+14 LIASFTACEDA
-25 PNDVINNMVY
+25 PNDVIDNMVY
-35 ISEAASASGNEII
+35 ISEAASASAGEII
-48 LGKTGEVSTA
+48 LGKTGEVSTGA
-58 VVTVR
+58 ITVR
-63 SGQVATKNIKVKIAL
+63 AGQVAMKDINVQIAL
-78 DDKALANYN
+78 DNTVLNNYN
-87 TRNDVEFTMIPSE
+87 SRNDVEFAMIPSE
-100 HIALPS
+100 YISLPS
-106 EVVIPA
+106 QVVIPA
-112 GSSQVEVPFTVT
+112 GSSQVEVPFSVT
-124 SFDGEKGVE
+124 SFDGEKGIE
-133 YAAPIKVISAD
+133 YAAPIKVVSATNI
-144 GVPVSTGSSAYIYT
+144 PVSTGSGSYIFT
-158 FGKPLIQKAPGFY
+158 FGKPLVQKAPGFS

-178 EWPEEL
+178 VWPEQVDL
-184 GKGMTNFTLEWWVRC
+184 TNFTLEWWARC
-199 TNRSGNGGFSVN
+199 TNKNGNGGFSVN
-211 NQAMFSFAANKELY
+211 NQAMFSFVANKELY
-225 IRFGDLVY
+225 IRFGDIVY
-233 ADQNATWRYL
+233 VDQNTGRNM

-259 SGNPNKTPLKWGEW
+259 SGDPNKNPLKWGEW

-316 SGYTYFKDII
+316 SGYTYFKDIV

-367 EGEELHDVTGNGFKL
+367 EGSELIDVTGNGFGL
-382 KFGSGFTDGTPR
+382 SFGSGYTDGTPKT
-394 REAYS
+394 EAYS
-399 WTEYTWE
+399 WIEYTWE

>member
-1 MKKLVLSIFALGM
+1 MKKIALKTFALGM
-14 MAASFTSCEDA
+14 LMASFTACEDA

-35 ISEAASASGNEII
+35 ISEAASASAGEII
-48 LGKTGEVSTA
+48 LGKTGEVSTGA
-58 VVTVR
+58 ITVR
-63 SGQVATKNIKVKIAL
+63 AGQVAMNDINVQIAL
-78 DDKALANYN
+78 DNTVLDNYN
-87 TRNDVEFTMIPSE
+87 NRNDVEFAMIPSE
-100 HIALPS
+100 FISIPS
-106 EVVIPA
+106 SVVIPA
-112 GSSQVEVPFTVT
+112 GASQVEVPFSVT
-124 SFDGEKGVE
+124 SFDGEKGIE
-133 YAAPIKVISAD
+133 YAAPIKVVSATN
-144 GVPVSTGSSAYIYT
+144 VPVSAGSGSYIFT
-158 FGKPLIQKAPGFY
+158 FGKPLVQKAPGFS

-178 EWPEEL
+178 VWPEQVDL
-184 GKGMTNFTLEWWVRC
+184 TNFTLEWWARC
-199 TNRSGNGGFSVN
+199 TNKNGNGGFSVN
-211 NQAMFSFAANKELY
+211 NQAMFSFVANKELY
-225 IRFGDLVY
+225 IRFGDIVY
-233 ADQNATWRYL
+233 VDQNTGRNM

-259 SGNPNKTPLKWGEW
+259 SGDPNKNPLKWGEW

-316 SGYTYFKDII
+316 SGYTYFKDIV

-367 EGEELHDVTGNGFKL
+367 EGSELIDVTGNGFGL
-382 KFGSGFTDGTPR
+382 SFGSGYTDGTPKT
-394 REAYS
+394 EAYS
-399 WTEYTWE
+399 WIEYTWE